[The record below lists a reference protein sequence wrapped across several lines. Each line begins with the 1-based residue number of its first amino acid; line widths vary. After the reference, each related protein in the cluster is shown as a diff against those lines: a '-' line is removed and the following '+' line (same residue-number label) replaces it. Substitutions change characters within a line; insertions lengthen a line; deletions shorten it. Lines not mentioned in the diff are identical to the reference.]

1 MSFLGS
7 LFGAAA
13 PIIGG
18 FFGPAGAAVGSA
30 IGGAVQGAS
39 ERNAIQRAQ
48 AVAAFSPQVGV
59 PNISLGGGPP
69 LVPVRGSVPLPIT
82 GPASLIGRALGAE
95 VACGTGF
102 HPDKKTRTRCVRNRR
117 MNPLN
122 GRAASRAIRR
132 IKGARKMLQKIER
145 SLPRAKARAV
155 PRHGHRVHVES
166 R

>member
-1 MSFLGS
+1 MSFFGS
-7 LFGAAA
+7 AFAAIA
-13 PIIGG
+13 PIVGG
-18 FFGPAGAAVGSA
+18 FFGGPAGAAIGSQ
-30 IGGAVQGAS
+30 IGAGIKGAS
-39 ERNAIQRAQ
+39 EQNAIQRAQ
-48 AVAAFSPQVGV
+48 QIAFSPQVGI
-59 PNISLGGGPP
+59 PDISLGGVPP

-82 GPASLIGRALGAE
+82 GPASLVGNILGAE
-95 VACGTGF
+95 VACPTGF
-102 HPDKKTRTRCVRNRR
+102 HPDKKTRSRCVRNRR

-155 PRHGHRVHVES
+155 PRHAHRVRVES